1 MFTNRMKSL
10 NAIHIWGQKVNIGAA
25 AGDHGGIPSHQVE
38 RNFLHQLADNFSF
51 VRSCVSRQSSS

>member
-1 MFTNRMKSL
+1 MKSL
-10 NAIHIWGQKVNIGAA
+10 NAIHFWGQEVDIGAA

-51 VRSCVSRQSSS
+51 VRSCVSRQSST